1 MNSYGE
7 RIRLTIFGESHGP
20 AIGCVL
26 EGLPPGTRLDQEK
39 LRRFLA
45 RRAPGQGTLTTLRKE
60 DDIPEFL
67 SGIQDGVLTGA
78 ALCAIIRNTDQHSN
92 YYANLKDVPRP
103 GHADYPA
110 SVKFHGYNDIRG
122 GGIFSGRLTAPLCIA
137 GGIVLQLLEAK
148 GIRVGAHVAQIGDAL
163 DTPFNPINVTAEQFD
178 ELDEKGFP
186 AIDDNAAGAMMD
198 CIENARMA
206 GDSIGGA
213 VECAAIGVPAGIGD
227 PMFGGLENRIAQ
239 AVFGIPAVKAVSFG
253 IGTEVARL
261 HGSENNDEYYFDKTG
276 QIRTKTNNCGG
287 ILGGISTGMPI
298 LFKAFFKPTPS
309 ISREQSSVSLSKGQD
324 VPLTVTGRHDPCIAV
339 RALPVVIAA
348 TALAIYESRG

>member
-92 YYANLKDVPRP
+92 DYANLRDVPRP

-110 SVKFHGYNDIRG
+110 FVKFHGYNDIRG

-137 GGIVLQLLEAK
+137 GGIALQLLEAK
-148 GIRVGAHVAQIGDAL
+148 GIRIGAHVAQIGDAL
-163 DTPFNPINVTAEQFD
+163 DTPFNPINVTAAQLD

-186 AIDDNAAGAMMD
+186 AIDDNAAGSMMD

-213 VECAAIGVPAGIGD
+213 VEC
-227 PMFGGLENRIAQ
+227 

-309 ISREQSSVSLSKGQD
+309 ISREQSSVSLSKGED

-348 TALAIYESRG
+348 TALALYESRG